1 MKLSEEQCVAVG
13 SEIFDLSMESSIEK
27 LSRIDYG
34 YREKCFVVAAT
45 LMMDREQ
52 RNDKTIAKVLKEE
65 GYSTSFDDEFLKDVV
80 KMALI
85 TAVKGLLVEKKWGI
99 L

>member
-52 RNDKTIAKVLKEE
+52 INDKTIAKVLKEE

-85 TAVKGLLVEKKWGI
+85 AVVKGMLVEKKWGI

>member
-85 TAVKGLLVEKKWGI
+85 AVVKGMLVEKKWGI

>member
-13 SEIFDLSMESSIEK
+13 VEIFDLSMESSIEK

-52 RNDKTIAKVLKEE
+52 INDKTIAKVLKEE

-85 TAVKGLLVEKKWGI
+85 AVVKGMLVEKKWGI

>member
-13 SEIFDLSMESSIEK
+13 VEIFDLSMESSIEK

-34 YREKCFVVAAT
+34 YREKCYVVAAT
-45 LMMDREQ
+45 LMLDREQ
-52 RNDKTIAKVLKEE
+52 INDKTIARVLKEV

-85 TAVKGLLVEKKWGI
+85 TVVKGLLVQKKWGI